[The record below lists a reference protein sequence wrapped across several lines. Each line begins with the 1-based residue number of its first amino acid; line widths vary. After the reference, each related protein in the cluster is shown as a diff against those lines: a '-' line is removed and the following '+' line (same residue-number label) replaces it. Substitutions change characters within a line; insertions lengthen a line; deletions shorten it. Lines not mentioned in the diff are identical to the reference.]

1 MNQLQN
7 DVILYRRILMAPL
20 MIIISVSCF
29 AKQSAQDFHT
39 DIGIVVFHSY
49 DCLAPAFFLIEI
61 LNCSSATSMSVF
73 NAFTLSSASSSFL
86 SASASA
92 VLVSGSGC

>member
-7 DVILYRRILMAPL
+7 DVIFYRLILMAPL

-39 DIGIVVFHSY
+39 EIGIILFHSY

-73 NAFTLSSASSSFL
+73 NAFTFNSASSSFL
-86 SASASA
+86 TASASA
-92 VLVSGSGC
+92 FLLSGSGG

>member
-7 DVILYRRILMAPL
+7 DFIFYRLILTTPFV
-20 MIIISVSCF
+20 IIISMSCF

-39 DIGIVVFHSY
+39 NIGIVVFHSY
-49 DCLAPAFFLIEI
+49 DCLAPAFFLIAI

-73 NAFTLSSASSSFL
+73 NAFTFSSASSNFL

-92 VLVSGSGC
+92 FLVSGSGC

>member
-1 MNQLQN
+1 MHQLQN
-7 DVILYRRILMAPL
+7 DIIFQRLILTAPL

-29 AKQSAQDFHT
+29 AKQSAQNFLA
-39 DIGIVVFHSY
+39 DIRIVLFHSY

-73 NAFTLSSASSSFL
+73 NAFTFSSASSSFL

-92 VLVSGSGC
+92 FLLSGSGG